1 MTQRVVRSIR
11 VRRPVD
17 EVAAFVTDPHRVLP
31 VVPGFARFAF
41 VGSTDGAE
49 EWDVFLEIG
58 TLHVGGRVEVT
69 RPSATHLSWRSDR
82 GTWHRF
88 DLVVEPLADD
98 PRAALVRME
107 IEYALS
113 GLLMAAAVVVS
124 DAVVSRITSAERL
137 ALSDL
142 GEHELRGIPSARR
155 LWALASTE

>member
-1 MTQRVVRSIR
+1 MSQRVVRSIR

-41 VGSTDGAE
+41 VGSTDEGE

-69 RPSATHLSWRSDR
+69 RPSPSHLSWLSDR
-82 GTWHRF
+82 GTRHRF
-88 DLVVEPLADD
+88 DLAVEPVTDD

-113 GLLMAAAVVVS
+113 GLLMARAS
-124 DAVVSRITSAERL
+124 ELL
-137 ALSDL
+137 A
-142 GEHELRGIPSARR
+142 RGIVARHLEAGLEEIR
-155 LWALASTE
+155 HHLEHGDVLPG